1 MDSKNMFRNAEAR
14 RVKEQKEIETAIMAE
29 TELGTADR
37 QDRQDREK
45 RTTMSVAMSVKEKT
59 MLKQYAAA
67 QGKTAASII
76 QAWIREFCR
85 NT

>member
-14 RVKEQKEIETAIMAE
+14 RVKEQKELEMAIMAE

-37 QDRQDREK
+37 QDGEK

>member
-29 TELGTADR
+29 TEMETA
-37 QDRQDREK
+37 DRQDREK

-76 QAWIREFCR
+76 QAWIREFCG
-85 NT
+85 NP

>member
-29 TELGTADR
+29 TELGIA
-37 QDRQDREK
+37 DRQDREK

>member
-14 RVKEQKEIETAIMAE
+14 RVKEQKEIETAIMAG
-29 TELGTADR
+29 TESGIVDR
-37 QDRQDREK
+37 QDQEK

-76 QAWIREFCR
+76 QTWIREFC
-85 NT
+85 

>member
-29 TELGTADR
+29 TELGTV
-37 QDRQDREK
+37 DRQDREK

>member
-14 RVKEQKEIETAIMAE
+14 RVKEQKEIETAIMAG
-29 TELGTADR
+29 TESGIADR
-37 QDRQDREK
+37 QDQEK
-45 RTTMSVAMSVKEKT
+45 RTTMSVAMSVKEKA

-76 QAWIREFCR
+76 QAWIREFC
-85 NT
+85 

>member
-1 MDSKNMFRNAEAR
+1 MDSKNIYKNFETR
-14 RVKEQKEIETAIMAE
+14 REKEQKEIEAAIMAG
-29 TELGTADR
+29 TESGTVDR
-37 QDRQDREK
+37 QDHEK

-76 QAWIREFCR
+76 QGWIREFCR

>member
-1 MDSKNMFRNAEAR
+1 MDSTNMFRNAESR
-14 RVKEQKEIETAIMAE
+14 RVKEQKEIETAIMAG
-29 TELGTADR
+29 TESGTADR
-37 QDRQDREK
+37 QDQEK

-76 QAWIREFCR
+76 QAWIREFC
-85 NT
+85 